1 MPAPKPILEE
11 ADVQPWRWRG
21 YPSFAKW
28 MASDNDFLVLRR
40 FGSLHA
46 RVALMLQDQLAWLE
60 QELEKED
67 DACKRMPKGHS
78 GTFRFESQWRRQRI
92 LGAVTFTLQKY
103 NHFVLEY
110 SQQKALPDASTHQ
123 VENVKN
129 WMNNANGQIIDKE
142 AEFINHEGD
151 LMAVVAHEKTPLRR
165 LMDRYDIF
173 DYFRCCQTGLDK
185 RTYDQFSTTV
195 TTNEAFI
202 HQYARFF
209 TIVIGL
215 VFIIAPFWS
224 SPLLTAV
231 QDSLQIRLVIVTWLV
246 VLFGV
251 FMAIGTLAT
260 PFNTVGIITVYAAWL
275 AMIMRLSL

>member
-1 MPAPKPILEE
+1 MSTPMPTSELAQGAAALTPDSSPTSSGGRPRAVHQSQQPEVEPQPPFPGSLPAGNALLPGIFLPPGPQGAFPPVDMRRPGPTEYLLPWHMSSFLGPGPQPTPEMPAPKPILEE

-103 NHFVLEY
+103 
-110 SQQKALPDASTHQ
+110 ST
-123 VENVKN
+123 
-129 WMNNANGQIIDKE
+129 
-142 AEFINHEGD
+142 
-151 LMAVVAHEKTPLRR
+151 
-165 LMDRYDIF
+165 
-173 DYFRCCQTGLDK
+173 
-185 RTYDQFSTTV
+185 
-195 TTNEAFI
+195 
-202 HQYARFF
+202 
-209 TIVIGL
+209 
-215 VFIIAPFWS
+215 
-224 SPLLTAV
+224 
-231 QDSLQIRLVIVTWLV
+231 
-246 VLFGV
+246 
-251 FMAIGTLAT
+251 
-260 PFNTVGIITVYAAWL
+260 
-275 AMIMRLSL
+275 